1 MQEHEEGALDF
12 GQAFSVNDF
21 EKGRRSVMGNEN
33 EETGNFAL
41 YILQISALVIGNLL
55 QPCQIS
61 NFQRREAIRGLKPS
75 QMRL

>member
-1 MQEHEEGALDF
+1 MTRQEHEEGALDF

-21 EKGRRSVMGNEN
+21 EKGRQRVMGNE
-33 EETGNFAL
+33 ERGNFAL
-41 YILQISALVIGNLL
+41 YILQISALVIANLL

-61 NFQRREAIRGLKPS
+61 NFQWREAIRGLKSS